1 MEYTMN
7 TALLNHLPRFCV
19 TALCLVTMISCG
31 FHTSNI
37 GKTARPEQTINTIN
51 GSEAKGIWKTN
62 DLEITHEI
70 IPLDDTFRVSGTL
83 HVLNSITATFSRAKF
98 FQLQINYLD
107 AEQRVISSHEVSPNM
122 GYRIKLPRNM
132 PLTNVPNAPKNA
144 VAFTFSYWGV
154 FVSPG
159 ISDENAGEWEV
170 YFNPFTT

>member
-1 MEYTMN
+1 
-7 TALLNHLPRFCV
+7 
-19 TALCLVTMISCG
+19 MISCG
-31 FHTSNI
+31 VHTSNI
-37 GKTARPEQTINTIN
+37 GKTARPDQTISTV
-51 GSEAKGIWKTN
+51 SSSDSKGIWQTN
-62 DLEITHEI
+62 DLEIAYEI

-98 FQLQINYLD
+98 FQLHINYLD

-122 GYRIKLPRNM
+122 GYRIELPRNM
-132 PLTNVPNAPKNA
+132 PLTNVPNAPRKA
-144 VAFTFSYWGV
+144 VSFTFSYWGV